1 MLPVFA
7 VIVIAAVVCSAGIV
21 RFAAGVKLGG
31 AAIRW
36 SLVRM
41 RKGLCG
47 LSGWHDGLGLE
58 GFFL

>member
-1 MLPVFA
+1 MLPVSA
-7 VIVIAAVVCSAGIV
+7 VIVIAAAVCSAGIV
-21 RFAAGVKLGG
+21 RFAAGVKRGG
-31 AAIRW
+31 AVIRW
-36 SLVRM
+36 NLIRM